1 MSTFTDIR
9 NYYFKHFRHKPV
21 YVKAPGRIN
30 LAGEHLDYNLGFAL
44 PSAID
49 RYVYFAAS
57 KNGEQ
62 SLVRIYSVDYNEYFE
77 ANTLQLAPI
86 KYHWSNY
93 ITGVIQMLQM
103 YSGRSI
109 SGFDVVFGGDLP
121 RGAGLSSSAAVECGM
136 AVTLCHLFGIEID
149 RMQLAKLCLQAEHE
163 FAGVKCGLLDQFSS
177 LFGKAGFV
185 MSINFKTLNYRYIP
199 LNMDGFSVL
208 MFNTN
213 KPHTL
218 AEGNEFN
225 KRVASCRQG
234 VEALQQHIVNIDCLC
249 DASPG
254 QLNEVKANLDEV
266 SFDRCTYIVEEN
278 IRYHQALKALEEI
291 GRAHV

>member
-1 MSTFTDIR
+1 ML
-9 NYYFKHFRHKPV
+9 FR
-21 YVKAPGRIN
+21 
-30 LAGEHLDYNLGFAL
+30 
-44 PSAID
+44 S
-49 RYVYFAAS
+49 
-57 KNGEQ
+57 
-62 SLVRIYSVDYNEYFE
+62 
-77 ANTLQLAPI
+77 
-86 KYHWSNY
+86 
-93 ITGVIQMLQM
+93 
-103 YSGRSI
+103 RSI

-278 IRYHQALKALEEI
+278 IRYHQALKALEENNMVLFGKLLFDTHNGLKSLYGI
-291 GRAHV
+291 SCKELDLLIDYAKGNSNILGAKLMGGGYGGCTINIVKSDSVDQISREVTELYNNASPYRLQVYNVRSADGAEILKSET